1 MTPKRS
7 SIILL
12 VRIVLLLIVAG
23 GVAAKV
29 IGKTSEPKSYEVD
42 ETIVTLRE
50 LLYADASLDQTLTMF
65 QPDETEFAP
74 EVMAALQANDPVAAE
89 TALAKFNNFDDFSRT
104 LFYWLAMAKTRQMQG
119 DMSAAQTAA
128 LQILKMPEL
137 EARIQI
143 QTWSILRELGY
154 SPNENEAEKVLGV
167 VAEMGFDEGAAIIAG
182 FADGEAR
189 MFLTS
194 GGGIIGEMRDEGV
207 ITAAKALV
215 ERAENLT
222 PLLPLE
228 TERPLPAPD
237 RIRLVL
243 LTPAGMR
250 AVDEAVQDIENPG
263 HELHSVYI
271 AMHELLS
278 NLIRLYESGE
288 G

>member
-1 MTPKRS
+1 MTPKRP

-23 GVAAKV
+23 GVTTKV
-29 IGKTSEPKSYEVD
+29 IGKTSEPKRYEVD

-89 TALAKFNNFDDFSRT
+89 TALAKFSSFDDFSRT
-104 LFYWLAMAKTRQMQG
+104 LFYWLAMAKIRQMQG

-189 MFLTS
+189 LFWTS

-215 ERAENLT
+215 EQAENLT
-222 PLLPLE
+222 LLLPLE

-237 RIRLVL
+237 RIRLAL

-250 AVDEAVQDIENPG
+250 VADNTVQDIENPG

>member
-119 DMSAAQTAA
+119 NLSAAQTAA

>member
-1 MTPKRS
+1 MTPKRP

-23 GVAAKV
+23 GVATKV
-29 IGKTSEPKSYEVD
+29 IGKTSEPKRYEVD

-89 TALAKFNNFDDFSRT
+89 TALAKFSSFDDFSRT
-104 LFYWLAMAKTRQMQG
+104 LFYWLAMAKIRQMQG

-189 MFLTS
+189 LFWTS

-215 ERAENLT
+215 EQAENLT
-222 PLLPLE
+222 LLLPLE

-237 RIRLVL
+237 RIRLAL

-250 AVDEAVQDIENPG
+250 VADNTVQDIENPG